1 MDQINETWKY
11 VTLFHYVFT
20 YVSTVELRG
29 SRTRTLNPN
38 LEQKLKTI
46 AFRGAWNDKKGATP
60 PRTN

>member
-1 MDQINETWKY
+1 MDIRYTFSLCFY
-11 VTLFHYVFT
+11 L

-29 SRTRTLNPN
+29 SRSRTRSPN